1 MATETPT
8 TGAAAAGAAAAK
20 ADEGTKRVVDHL
32 EEDLITV
39 PGQRFA
45 LVSFVSPVS
54 RQKTDQCGMKIR
66 GVFATREEA
75 TAHVRRLQ
83 QFDPLFDVFMLEVG
97 KWVCVPP
104 DIEKIEDVQYQE
116 KYLQELIS
124 GYKTSQ
130 DEAKR
135 HFQERKM
142 AVMESGLDANLDAS
156 ERITPPENDPHPST
170 FRAPITGD
178 DGAGPSTSSS

>member
-1 MATETPT
+1 MASDSTPPPSVP
-8 TGAAAAGAAAAK
+8 K
-20 ADEGTKRVVDHL
+20 VVDHL

-54 RQKTDQCGMKIR
+54 RQKTEQCGMKIR
-66 GVFATREEA
+66 GVFATKEEA

-83 QFDPLFDVFMLEVG
+83 QFDPLFDVFMLEIG

-116 KYLQELIS
+116 KYLQDLIS

-130 DEAKR
+130 EEAKR

-142 AVMESGLDANLDAS
+142 AVMEHGLDRNLEPG
-156 ERITPPENDPHPST
+156 ERIAPPEDDPHPSMSKS
-170 FRAPITGD
+170 PIND
-178 DGAGPSTSSS
+178 DGAGPSTSSA

>member
-1 MATETPT
+1 MATKDAPT
-8 TGAAAAGAAAAK
+8 ADADAK
-20 ADEGTKRVVDHL
+20 PTLDHL

-39 PGQRFA
+39 PGQRFV

-83 QFDPLFDVFMLEVG
+83 QFDPLFDVFMLEMG

-116 KYLQELIS
+116 KYLQDLVS

-130 DEAKR
+130 EEAKR
-135 HFQERKM
+135 HFQERKS
-142 AVMESGLDANLDAS
+142 AVMEQGLDANLGPA
-156 ERITPPENDPHPST
+156 ERIESPEDDPHPSA
-170 FRAPITGD
+170 RLAPVAD
-178 DGAGPSTSSS
+178 DGAGPSSSSS

>member
-1 MATETPT
+1 MTDPAKPT
-8 TGAAAAGAAAAK
+8 
-20 ADEGTKRVVDHL
+20 VDHL
-32 EEDLITV
+32 EEDFITV

-83 QFDPLFDVFMLEVG
+83 QFDPHFDVFMLEMG

-104 DIEKIEDVQYQE
+104 EIEKIEDVQYQE
-116 KYLQELIS
+116 KYLQDLIS

-130 DEAKR
+130 EEAKR
-135 HFQERKM
+135 HFQERKL
-142 AVMESGLDANLDAS
+142 AVMERGLDASLDTS
-156 ERITPPENDPHPST
+156 ERITPPEEDPHPSASL
-170 FRAPITGD
+170 APVGD

>member
-1 MATETPT
+1 MATETTGTPAAPT
-8 TGAAAAGAAAAK
+8 
-20 ADEGTKRVVDHL
+20 VVDHL
-32 EEDLITV
+32 EEDLIV
-39 PGQRFA
+39 LPGQRFA
-45 LVSFVSPVS
+45 LVSFVGPAS

-66 GVFATREEA
+66 GVFATKEEA

-116 KYLQELIS
+116 KYLQDLIS

-130 DEAKR
+130 EEAKR
-135 HFQERKM
+135 HFLERKQ
-142 AVMESGLDANLDAS
+142 AVMEHGLDANLEPG
-156 ERITPPENDPHPST
+156 ERIAPPENDPHPSMSLP
-170 FRAPITGD
+170 PIIGD
-178 DGAGPSTSSS
+178 DGAGPSS